1 MKIEKIEEFQLMI
14 LIPESKKYPFYITNI
29 LCWFMGWT
37 STERGDFLRNCLD
50 EALQMV
56 QANTVSDIGKGLNR
70 QLKKRN
76 Y

>member
-37 STERGDFLRNCLD
+37 STERGDFL
-50 EALQMV
+50 
-56 QANTVSDIGKGLNR
+56 
-70 QLKKRN
+70 
-76 Y
+76 